1 MFWLLIDLKVLNFEQ
16 QQLFDI
22 WNQNLNIQIDELWRT
37 YRRAILC
44 KRIHNS
50 NRNLLFQQ
58 LRGDLDEKNK
68 EIEDLKE
75 EKIRIQSNADKLD
88 HSLTDQR
95 SINDSLTKQLDTSNN
110 AVSDLQ
116 KQFESQGVTMQQL
129 EQEVGQKSSE
139 ITSKEDE
146 IVKARLEITRSLR
159 EVEDLKKKMLIAEKS
174 REDLQVRLGRMLF
187 TFDLENI

>member
-1 MFWLLIDLKVLNFEQ
+1 MNICCCLLQAIKTN
-16 QQLFDI
+16 I
-22 WNQNLNIQIDELWRT
+22 HNIQIDELWRT

-44 KRIHNS
+44 KTIRNS

-174 REDLQVRLGRMLF
+174 REDLQVGLGRMLF
-187 TFDLENI
+187 TFDL